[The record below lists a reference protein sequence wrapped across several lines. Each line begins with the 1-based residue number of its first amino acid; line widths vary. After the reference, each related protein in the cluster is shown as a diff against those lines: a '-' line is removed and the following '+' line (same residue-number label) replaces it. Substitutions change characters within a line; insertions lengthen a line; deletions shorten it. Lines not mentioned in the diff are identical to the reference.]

1 MICTQE
7 NGVHL
12 LVVNEANSSSKSSNR
27 RFLTHTGSPSRHKV
41 GTRSPL
47 TGPTAMPST
56 SSPVERPPSL
66 RDHLATLRRQS
77 PHRMDSQAK
86 SATGRP
92 SYFLKSLLCSSLFRS
107 DSMSLSRVSFSLR
120 SWKSRKEEREDTD
133 YGEGI
138 SSDENSSGPP
148 LHQPQRGGG
157 GGQGTQQGVCSEE
170 AGRGKPS
177 ASETRKAMAPE
188 LRRHPPPEHPSLIT
202 PKPHSEGPNA
212 RSACE
217 RTLYGPEAELSW
229 QGFYRETGAKWEISP

>member
-148 LHQPQRGGG
+148 PRCTSPRGEVG
-157 GGQGTQQGVCSEE
+157 
-170 AGRGKPS
+170 AGRGHSRGSARKRPAEESPQPVRRGKPWRQS
-177 ASETRKAMAPE
+177 FGATRLLSIRASS
-188 LRRHPPPEHPSLIT
+188 PPNL
-202 PKPHSEGPNA
+202 
-212 RSACE
+212 
-217 RTLYGPEAELSW
+217 TLKGQTPEAPV
-229 QGFYRETGAKWEISP
+229 RERSTVPKLN